1 MTSYNYIIVGGG
13 TAGLVL
19 AARLTED
26 SSKRVLVLEAGEDLT
41 GDARLSVPAMWPTLL
56 NTDADWKFKTVP
68 QVCEQV
74 NDILSPNKYSITNGP
89 PAHRWF
95 NPARPQ

>member
-1 MTSYNYIIVGGG
+1 MTSYDYIIVGGG

-26 SSKRVLVLEAGEDLT
+26 SSKQVLVLEAGEDLT

-68 QVCEQV
+68 QVCYQV
-74 NDILSPNKYSITNGP
+74 IIRHINTRQTLLRLHGTSCSPR
-89 PAHRWF
+89 A
-95 NPARPQ
+95 